1 MVVCLSTGKNSGAI
15 IQRLK
20 STLDYV
26 DFHTY
31 ATVSELIKDAT
42 LRHIDFKRII
52 ISNNILEDVEEDL
65 SKLNDFIKNYSSNTE
80 VILMLNKNDDSYIH
94 AEEYFNQIFNSPMY
108 TPVNPEKPTFKTVK
122 EIVASDVVEVQLK
135 YYVKETTESSNSKNL
150 EETSK
155 LSSSEANSESNSIN
169 QGEFGIN
176 NSVQISANE
185 YGEVTTD
192 SRETSGN
199 ENSVKLDT
207 SLNSNFISNGSP
219 SLGEVSGELEDFDF
233 NDEDLSLGEFGSS
246 HSDTGFLDDEDEEK
260 DEELQNFIKEQRE
273 LKEKKVVSDKP
284 AKLEFSKR
292 EVHEVETENKQVA
305 VQDKSNVNI
314 DLMLSLREANNTQ
327 ELIDYIMSLV
337 DNGHS
342 VLLIDADYK
351 SNRVLSF
358 IDSAKFYS
366 QGCEKGIYRR
376 KVYTEDGVGVI
387 SNGYGYKLETRDLV
401 ELINSSIVSRYDM
414 VYIDCPLDCLSS
426 LDYSLLR
433 RLNIILNPGK
443 NLTDFLSTSKLLTS
457 RENVSLESERY
468 IMSNCLLDLNISESV
483 KEDLR
488 LSRNITLFINGNWM
502 DRVGL

>member
-80 VILMLNKNDDSYIH
+80 VILMLNKNDESYIH

-122 EIVASDVVEVQLK
+122 EIVASDIVEVQLK
-135 YYVKETTESSNSKNL
+135 YYVKETVESSNSKNL

-185 YGEVTTD
+185 YGEVITD
-192 SRETSGN
+192 SRETVGN
-199 ENSVKLDT
+199 ENSVKVDIP
-207 SLNSNFISNGSP
+207 LNSNFISNGSP

-273 LKEKKVVSDKP
+273 LKKKKVVPDKP

-292 EVHEVETENKQVA
+292 EVHEVETRDKKVA
-305 VQDKSNVNI
+305 VQDKSSVNI

-351 SNRVLSF
+351 SSRVLSF

-366 QGCEKGIYRR
+366 QGCEKGISRR

-387 SNGYGYKLETRDLV
+387 SNGYGYKLETKDLM

-488 LSRNITLFINGNWM
+488 LARDITLFINGNWM